1 MKLTAY
7 MLKMVFFINKITVV
21 KLKMVNF
28 VPNIINNKQG
38 VIFYLNN

>member
-1 MKLTAY
+1 MRLTAY
-7 MLKMVFFINKITVV
+7 MLKMVFFINKITVI

-38 VIFYLNN
+38 VIFCMNN